1 MTTAEVEELYEH
13 GTLDCEAARDL
24 PCHTG
29 LVLHTGSASALAR
42 VLPDKQIQLVRGDRE
57 AFGLHGRSAEQR
69 IALDLL
75 LDPEIGIVSMG
86 GRAGTGKSALA
97 LCAGLEAV
105 MERRQHRKVIVFRP
119 LYPVGGQDLGYLPG
133 SEAEKMGPWA
143 QAVYDTLSSVT
154 TQEVIDELVAR
165 DMFEVLPLTHIRGR
179 SLHDAFVIVDEAQS
193 LERGVLLTV
202 LSRIGTGS
210 RVVLT
215 HDIAQ
220 RDNLRVGRHDGVI
233 AVIEKL
239 KGHPLFAHVTLT
251 RSERSA
257 IAALVTDLLEDSAA
271 LAGSSR
277 AERARLFVRPVR
289 SPIRWR
295 VFAIAVRTART
306 SGSGVVPGA
315 KLHRVT
321 GVMHNDQN
329 RHPER
334 TGLAPQANDYSPGE
348 PATLPAVSVVMPVRN
363 EEKHLAESVAA
374 VLGQEY
380 PGGFEL
386 VLAIGPSRD
395 RTEAIARELAAADS
409 RITVVPNPSG
419 QIASAMNAAVKAARH
434 DDHHPHRRALDA
446 ARRLPADRRAH
457 AAWRPARPTS
467 AAGWP
472 PRASPRSSGPSPG
485 R

>member
-1 MTTAEVEELYEH
+1 VANSVQRRTYVLDTSVLLADPASFSRFDEHHVVIPVVVITELEAKRHHPELGYFARQALRYLDDLRTSHGRLDDEVQVGELGGTVRVELNHIDSQVLPAGFRLGDNDTRILSVARNLANEGHDVVLVSKDMPLRIKASAIGLEAQEYRAELPVDSGWTGMAELDVTSQDVEELYEH

-29 LVLHTGSASALAR
+29 VVLHTGSASALAR

-105 MERRQHRKVIVFRP
+105 MERQQHRKVIVFRP

-133 SEAEKMGPWA
+133 SESEKMGPWA

-154 TQEVIDELVAR
+154 TQDVIDELIAR
-165 DMFEVLPLTHIRGR
+165 DMIEVLPLTHIRGR

-220 RDNLRVGRHDGVI
+220 RDNLRVGRHDGVV

-257 IAALVTDLLEDSAA
+257 IAALVTDLLEDTQ
-271 LAGSSR
+271 L
-277 AERARLFVRPVR
+277 
-289 SPIRWR
+289 
-295 VFAIAVRTART
+295 
-306 SGSGVVPGA
+306 
-315 KLHRVT
+315 
-321 GVMHNDQN
+321 
-329 RHPER
+329 
-334 TGLAPQANDYSPGE
+334 
-348 PATLPAVSVVMPVRN
+348 
-363 EEKHLAESVAA
+363 
-374 VLGQEY
+374 
-380 PGGFEL
+380 
-386 VLAIGPSRD
+386 
-395 RTEAIARELAAADS
+395 
-409 RITVVPNPSG
+409 
-419 QIASAMNAAVKAARH
+419 
-434 DDHHPHRRALDA
+434 
-446 ARRLPADRRAH
+446 
-457 AAWRPARPTS
+457 
-467 AAGWP
+467 
-472 PRASPRSSGPSPG
+472 
-485 R
+485 

>member
-1 MTTAEVEELYEH
+1 VANIVQRRSYVLDTSVLLADPASFTRFDEHHVVIPVVVITELEGKRHHPELGYFARQALRNLDDLRISHGRLDAEVPVGELGGTLRVELNHIDSQVLPAGFRLGDNDTRILSVARSLANEGHNVVLVSKDMPLRIKASSIGLEAEEYRAELPVDSGWTGMAEVDVTKEDVEELYER
-13 GTLDCEAARDL
+13 GTLDCDAARDL

-29 LVLHTGSASALAR
+29 LVLHTGSGSALAR
-42 VLPDKQIQLVRGDRE
+42 VRPDKQIQLVRGDRE

-75 LDPEIGIVSMG
+75 LDPDIGIVSMG

-143 QAVYDTLSSVT
+143 QAVYDTLSAVT

-215 HDIAQ
+215 HDVAQ

-251 RSERSA
+251 RSERSE
-257 IAALVTDLLEDSAA
+257 IAALVTDLLEDTQ
-271 LAGSSR
+271 L
-277 AERARLFVRPVR
+277 
-289 SPIRWR
+289 
-295 VFAIAVRTART
+295 
-306 SGSGVVPGA
+306 
-315 KLHRVT
+315 
-321 GVMHNDQN
+321 
-329 RHPER
+329 
-334 TGLAPQANDYSPGE
+334 
-348 PATLPAVSVVMPVRN
+348 
-363 EEKHLAESVAA
+363 
-374 VLGQEY
+374 
-380 PGGFEL
+380 
-386 VLAIGPSRD
+386 
-395 RTEAIARELAAADS
+395 
-409 RITVVPNPSG
+409 
-419 QIASAMNAAVKAARH
+419 
-434 DDHHPHRRALDA
+434 
-446 ARRLPADRRAH
+446 
-457 AAWRPARPTS
+457 
-467 AAGWP
+467 
-472 PRASPRSSGPSPG
+472 
-485 R
+485 